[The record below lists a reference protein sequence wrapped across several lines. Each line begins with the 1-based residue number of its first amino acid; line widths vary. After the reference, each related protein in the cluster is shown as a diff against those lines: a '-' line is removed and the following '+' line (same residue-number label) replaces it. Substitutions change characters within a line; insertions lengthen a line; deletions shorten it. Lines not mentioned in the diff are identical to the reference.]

1 MKIKTT
7 ILRFSMLILVLAM
20 LPVMAQAQKGFK
32 LSSKK
37 GQFFIMFPGEP
48 EYTVEDVET
57 AVGQLKMHT
66 YLYEESDD
74 AAYMVAYIDYPEDMV
89 EESDNDVLLNAALEG
104 ALSSWGI
111 NVDKVKKETTWHEG
125 YKGIY
130 TRESNGD
137 TYTAY
142 EVILA
147 GNRLYQIAILQYGKA
162 ISKKSISSFYD
173 SFVIKE

>member
-7 ILRFSMLILVLAM
+7 ILRLSLLILVLAM
-20 LPVMAQAQKGFK
+20 LPVMAQAQSGYKLTSIKGK
-32 LSSKK
+32 
-37 GQFFIMFPGEP
+37 FFIMFPGEP
-48 EYTVEDVET
+48 DYSVEDVET
-57 AVGQLKMHT
+57 AVGQLKMYT

-89 EESDNDVLLNAALEG
+89 EESDNDVLLNAALDG
-104 ALSSWGI
+104 ALGSWGI
-111 NVDKVKKETTWHEG
+111 DVEKAKKETTWHEG

-130 TRESNGD
+130 TRESNDD
-137 TYTAY
+137 THTVY

-147 GNRLYQIAILQYGKA
+147 ENRLYQIAILQYGKS